1 MARPAPR
8 RSLRPGSVVLATIG
22 IASVVAYVVVALQ
35 RISYPYE
42 LTYFEGSTV
51 EVTARV
57 VAGEPLY
64 GQPTTAFV
72 PWPYPP
78 LYFWVTGALARLTGL
93 DLPTMRLVSFAAS
106 LAVLVL
112 LAMVVRRAGGS
123 TVAGIVAAGL
133 GAATFR
139 VSGAF
144 ADTARVDSLLLAL
157 LLAAVLVGMRVR
169 SWRGGVALGAVLLL
183 GFLTKQNAL
192 IVAAPMLLW
201 LLVRRRGVG
210 VGATVTLGVGV
221 VGSTVLG
228 GLLTGG
234 WYARYVLLQLP
245 SQSWAP
251 RWIWDFWLEDLVIP
265 FAVTIVVVG
274 SLVLTGLPRTG
285 PARWWPPRVDQQRAY
300 LLACAA
306 GMLLASWVARL
317 HEGGYANVSMPAQA
331 AVAGAV
337 GLLVT
342 AWLRSE
348 RATSRATA
356 VIAAL
361 LAVQV
366 VLMTLSH
373 SDVVPTDADRAAGD
387 RLVATLRDLPGAVL
401 VPTHPYYLRLAGR
414 PTHAA
419 SVAVYDQL
427 HAADGAEQLAG
438 VVPWDLDGVSAVILD
453 NASDT
458 LLFGPALT
466 RDFTLVTSMVVPDGV
481 FLPMTDLAT
490 HPALLYVRTTALGR

>member
-1 MARPAPR
+1 MLAAV
-8 RSLRPGSVVLATIG
+8 GVTSVL
-22 IASVVAYVVVALQ
+22 AYVVVALQ

-57 VAGEPLY
+57 VSGEPLY
-64 GQPTTAFV
+64 GPPTTAFV
-72 PWPYPP
+72 SWPYPP
-78 LYFWVTGALARLTGL
+78 LYFWMTGALARLTGL

-112 LAMVVRRAGGS
+112 LALIVRRAGGS
-123 TVAGIVAAGL
+123 TVAAIVAAGL
-133 GAATFR
+133 CAATFR

-144 ADTARVDSLLLAL
+144 ADTARVDSLLLAF
-157 LLAAVLVGMRVR
+157 LLAAVLVGMRAR
-169 SWRGGVALGAVLLL
+169 TWRGGVALGAVLLL

-210 VGATVTLGVGV
+210 VGATITLGAGV

-228 GLLTGG
+228 SLVTDG
-234 WYARYVLLQLP
+234 WYARYVLFQLP
-245 SQSWAP
+245 SQAWSL
-251 RWIWDFWLEDLVIP
+251 RWIWDFWLQDLVIP
-265 FAVTIVVVG
+265 FAVTLVVVG
-274 SLVLTGLPRTG
+274 ALVLTDLPRAGRTS
-285 PARWWPPRVDQQRAY
+285 WWPLRVDDQRAY

-331 AVAGAV
+331 AVAGAA
-337 GLLVT
+337 GLLLA

-348 RATSRATA
+348 RSTSGATG
-356 VIAAL
+356 VIGAL

-366 VLMTLSH
+366 VLMTLSNP
-373 SDVVPTDADRAAGD
+373 DVVPSDADRAAGD
-387 RLVATLRDLPGAVL
+387 RFVATLRDLPGSVL

-414 PTHAA
+414 PTHASSIA
-419 SVAVYDQL
+419 IYDQL
-427 HAADGAEQLAG
+427 HTADGAEQLAA
-438 VVPWDLDGVSAVILD
+438 VVPWDLDGVSAVVLD
-453 NASDT
+453 NSTDT
-458 LLFGPALT
+458 QLFGPALA
-466 RDFTLVTSMVVPDGV
+466 RDFTLVTSTVVPDGV
-481 FLPMTDLAT
+481 FVPKTDLPT
-490 HPALLYVRTTALGR
+490 HPALLYVRTSALAGR